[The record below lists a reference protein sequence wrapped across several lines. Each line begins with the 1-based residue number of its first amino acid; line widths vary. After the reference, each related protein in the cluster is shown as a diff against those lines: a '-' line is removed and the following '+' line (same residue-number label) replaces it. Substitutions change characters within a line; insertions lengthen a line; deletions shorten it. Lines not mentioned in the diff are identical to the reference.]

1 MGAVIMLV
9 IGYYLVDLT
18 GTNVDEVIY
27 NSNATSS
34 LASSPMTRTLLE
46 YIPAFFGIAV
56 TMCAI
61 MVALDAL
68 KSAGLLGDVE
78 IQNDDVEEEQPKPVK
93 PKKQTYEEFV
103 DEKLRVERKLG

>member
-1 MGAVIMLV
+1 MIGQIMGAVIMLV

-61 MVALDAL
+61 MVAL
-68 KSAGLLGDVE
+68 GDVE

>member
-61 MVALDAL
+61 MVAL
-68 KSAGLLGDVE
+68 GDVE